1 MAHWL
6 NIQLAHGKTADGGR
20 LFSEASSAAMWNPQV
35 IEPNPPAPPGFEAT
49 RPMFK
54 AYALGWEV
62 SDYRGAKIIS
72 HGGGVFGFIT
82 MVVLIPE
89 KNVGFAITMNAEEG
103 AVRRGLTYE
112 LLDHYL
118 GRPHVDWVG
127 ALQDA
132 AQFAC

>member
-1 MAHWL
+1 
-6 NIQLAHGKTADGGR
+6 
-20 LFSEASSAAMWNPQV
+20 
-35 IEPNPPAPPGFEAT
+35 
-49 RPMFK
+49 MFK

-62 SDYRGAKIIS
+62 SDYGGAKIIS
-72 HGGGVFGFIT
+72 HSGGVFGFIT

-118 GRPHVDWVG
+118 GRPHVDWVARYKTLLNYHADQRQG
-127 ALQDA
+127 GGGSEGRGTGEDRPVAVARSL
-132 AQFAC
+132 CRPV